1 MRKNELRQLYLEK
14 RQALTAEE
22 YLQKNLALQTKV
34 LQFFQQVPSNQIV
47 GSFLPILKKKEID
60 TAPIHTAL
68 SQFPYLH
75 TFCFPRVTSPIKMD
89 FFTLKTEETPE
100 ISNWGIPEPP
110 ENIQNLVHPN
120 QLNYILVPLLAYD
133 ASGHRVGY
141 GKGFYDQY
149 LANCAPNLV
158 KIGLS
163 LFSESTEI
171 DDLEPSDIAL
181 DLIITP

>member
-1 MRKNELRQLYLEK
+1 MRKNELRQVYLEK

-47 GSFLPILKKKEID
+47 GSFLPIVKKKEIN
-60 TAPIHTAL
+60 TTPIHDAL

-75 TFCFPRVTSPIKMD
+75 TFCFPRVTDTNKME
-89 FFTLKTEETPE
+89 FFTLSPEVCPE
-100 ISNWGIPEPP
+100 ISDWGIPEPP
-110 ENIQNLVHPN
+110 QNKQNLIHPN
-120 QLNYILVPLLAYD
+120 QLNFILVPLLAFH

-149 LANCAPNLV
+149 LAHCTPHLV